1 MNKIIKIISFV
12 IFIIALIFAG
22 YKIFFQK
29 QKKEETEI
37 IKAQDNK
44 NSESK
49 TKKEAKLPV
58 KVIKATKSDLPLRLR
73 ITGCADVWEK
83 ATIKSEV
90 PGEVKKI
97 YFSVG
102 EHVKKGQLLVK
113 IDDKEIKLE
122 LKKAKIYKLKKL
134 SQFLV
139 KENTEI
145 NSNSELSKKQKI
157 ELANLKKKYLNSIKD
172 LRNGKINETQFEKI
186 SYDYESALVYSGS
199 MREEIRKAQE
209 GLSEAIIS
217 LKQSELKLKKRS
229 IKSPFQG
236 IISNINISTGEKI
249 SQGQEVLKIVNLNSL
264 YIKGFSLESEIHN
277 LRKDINVRIKFDSFP
292 DQYFFGKIE
301 AISPE
306 VDPDNK
312 TITIYVKFDNKKNLI
327 YPGMHAEMDIEYKVF
342 KNALTLPNDAI
353 IVREGRPLVFVV
365 KDKTALWKYVDI
377 GHHND
382 EQTEIIKGIHEGDIV
397 VVEGQLTLAHQSKVK
412 IIK

>member
-49 TKKEAKLPV
+49 TKKEATLPV

-73 ITGCADVWEK
+73 ISGCADVWEK

-97 YFSVG
+97 FFSVG
-102 EHVKKGQLLVK
+102 EHIKKGQLLVK
-113 IDDKEIKLE
+113 TDDKEIKLE
-122 LKKAKIYKLKKL
+122 LERAKTNKLKAL
-134 SQFLV
+134 SEFLV
-139 KENTEI
+139 KESSKINT
-145 NSNSELSKKQKI
+145 NSKISKKQKI
-157 ELANLKKKYLNSIKD
+157 ELANLKKKYLISIKN
-172 LRNGKINETQFEKI
+172 LRNGKINETEFEKI
-186 SYDYESALVYSGS
+186 SDDYEIALVYSGS
-199 MREEIRKAQE
+199 MREKIRKAQE
-209 GLSEAIIS
+209 GLSDAIIS
-217 LKQSELKLKKRS
+217 LKQSEIKLKKTS
-229 IKSPFQG
+229 IRSPFQG

-249 SQGQEVLKIVNLNSL
+249 SPGQEILKIVNLNSL
-264 YIKGFSLESEIHN
+264 YIKGFALESEIHN
-277 LRKDINVRIKFDSFP
+277 LRKGLNVRIKFDSFR
-292 DQYFFGKIE
+292 DQYSFGKIE

-342 KNALTLPNDAI
+342 KNTLNLPNDAI
-353 IVREGRPLVFVV
+353 VVREGRPLVFVV

-382 EQTEIIKGIHEGDIV
+382 EQTEIIKGIQEGDIV